1 MTDRPRSPLA
11 MVLLAL
17 LAEEPMHAYRM
28 QRLLKTRQKDAVVN
42 VARSNSVYQALD
54 RLERDGY
61 VAVHEK
67 VAADSAPARVVYAL
81 TDAGREVLW
90 RWMDAALVAPAR
102 EFPEFRAVL
111 AVVSLHA
118 PGLVADR
125 LEERAANL
133 EAILEKAAA
142 EDELMARMGLPR
154 VLMLEQEHLV
164 AVTAAELAWVRGVVD
179 DLRSGALTWD
189 AEQMRATSARHEGDV

>member
-17 LAEEPMHAYRM
+17 LAEQPMHAYRM

-81 TDAGREVLW
+81 TDAGRDVLW
-90 RWMDAALVAPAR
+90 QWMDAALAAPAR

-111 AVVSLHA
+111 AVIALHDPA
-118 PGLVADR
+118 AVADR
-125 LEERAANL
+125 LEERAAHL
-133 EAILEKAAA
+133 ETALAAA
-142 EDELMARMGLPR
+142 EAEDDVVAGMGLPR
-154 VLMLEQEHLV
+154 VLMLEHEHFV
-164 AVTAAELAWVRGVVD
+164 VVTRAELAWVRGVVA

-189 AEQMRATSARHEGDV
+189 ADQMRATSAAHDRA

>member
-28 QRLLKTRQKDAVVN
+28 QQLIKSRRKDDVVN
-42 VARSNSVYQALD
+42 VARSNSVYQALE

-61 VAVHEK
+61 VRVHER
-67 VAADSAPARVVYAL
+67 VAPSGAPARTLYAL
-81 TDAGREVLW
+81 TEGGHDVLR
-90 RWMDAALVAPAR
+90 RWMDAALATPAR

-111 AVVSLHA
+111 AVVALVGPEH
-118 PGLVADR
+118 VADR
-125 LEERAANL
+125 LEERAAAL
-133 EAILEKAAA
+133 DAVLASAA
-142 EDELMARMGLPR
+142 EDAAKTARWGLPR
-154 VLMLEQEHLV
+154 VFMLESEHLV
-164 AVTAAELAWVRGVVD
+164 TVTTAERDWLRQVVA

-189 AEQMRATSARHEGDV
+189 TAQILADRPRFEGS

>member
-1 MTDRPRSPLA
+1 

-54 RLERDGY
+54 RLQRDGY
-61 VAVHEK
+61 VSAGEK

-81 TDAGREVLW
+81 TDEGREVLW
-90 RWMDAALVAPAR
+90 RWMDAALAAPAR

-118 PGLVADR
+118 PELVADR
-125 LEERAANL
+125 LEERAASL
-133 EAILEKAAA
+133 EAVLEKAAA
-142 EDELMARMGLPR
+142 EDEAMAQMGLPR
-154 VLMLEQEHLV
+154 VLMLESEHLV
-164 AVTAAELAWVRGVVD
+164 AVTSAELAWVRGVVA
-179 DLRSGALTWD
+179 DLRSGALAWD
-189 AEQMRATSARHEGDV
+189 AAQMRATSAQHEGDV

>member
-17 LAEEPMHAYRM
+17 LAEQPMHAYRM

-81 TDAGREVLW
+81 TDAGRDVLW
-90 RWMDAALVAPAR
+90 QWMDAALAAPAR

-111 AVVSLHA
+111 AVIALHDPA
-118 PGLVADR
+118 AVADR
-125 LEERAANL
+125 LEERAAHL
-133 EAILEKAAA
+133 EAALAAA
-142 EDELMARMGLPR
+142 EAEDDVVAGMGLPR
-154 VLMLEQEHLV
+154 VLMLEHEHFV
-164 AVTAAELAWVRGVVD
+164 VVTRAELAWVRGVVA

-189 AEQMRATSARHEGDV
+189 ADQMRATSAAHDRA